1 MKNRVLFLV
10 FFLFGLLLAGN
21 VYAQKPSVRS
31 TETTQIGG
39 KEYYLHHVTAGETL
53 FGLAKAYNV
62 TIEEIETFNPEVKE
76 GLKAGHVLGIP
87 VHPASEPQEEPKVEP
102 KKEEP
107 VEPIEEPVVEPEVE
121 TPKVEPKKAEEPKV
135 EPQAEE
141 PKIQPKKV
149 GPKVE
154 EPKAEPVA
162 PPKKGINPDHVVVV
176 GETTYRIVQPNE
188 TLYDIAKECGID
200 VEDLLKNNRG
210 LTEEPAPGTRV
221 AIPKIVNE
229 NDYIVH
235 NCLRSER
242 VTSLLKR
249 WKVDENEF
257 RLKNILVGSHVFEN
271 QVVLIPIDPI
281 TDYYWIDK
289 TPVETV
295 EVEEVEEPEVEP
307 EIEPQTLFLDE
318 DLDATEQCYPDLA
331 NAGKR
336 YKVALMVP
344 LYLGEMGK
352 LDMAKENVPK
362 AQKSRS
368 MSFLQ
373 FYEGFVMAAKDLE
386 KEGLKLDL
394 KVYDVTDNVSTAERA
409 LQAIEGQDFDM
420 IVGPF
425 FNKSF
430 TIIEEY
436 AKSMG
441 IVMVNP
447 LSNRESVIVDSP
459 NVVKVKPGNVGLV
472 MAITNLVKNHYSNAN
487 VFIVSREKASDSLFL
502 DQLEQHLNLAVNE
515 EVVVTSNELLQYA
528 RHESELREMG
538 SRLVPTLEVEG
549 QVYSTSDLQSGQTE
563 VVLANSVKRVPF
575 SEMGDIKSQLSGVR
589 DNLII
594 AYGDNNV
601 FATQMLNSLAKTADR
616 YPITLVCIPDWSKF
630 EKLLVDNLLK
640 MNAIYISDFFVD
652 YQSEEVK
659 NFVLRFRDRYSAE
672 PLKYAFEG
680 YDLAYYF
687 LSAMMRYGSDDLLNC
702 LHCHRP
708 ELMHTRYRFYYRNY
722 LSPSQNDGKENMYWS
737 VYQYDNEDIELKDI
751 NPYEKKEEETK

>member
-149 GPKVE
+149 EPKVE
-154 EPKAEPVA
+154 EPKAEPVET
-162 PPKKGINPDHVVVV
+162 PKKGINPEHVVVV

-210 LTEEPAPGTRV
+210 LTEEPASGTRV

-235 NCLRSER
+235 NCMRSER

-249 WKVDENEF
+249 WKVDESEF

-352 LDMAKENVPK
+352 LDVAKENVPK

-616 YPITLVCIPDWSKF
+616 YPITLVCIPDWAKF

-672 PLKYAFEG
+672 PMKYAFEG

-737 VYQYDNEDIELKDI
+737 AYQYDNEDIELKDI